1 MGRRE
6 EEIELLKKYQCPPTD
21 DLETHG
27 VLLSDEIEHYV
38 YLFKLIDPFD
48 CKNLDPAAYKLTIG
62 DEYSIGGE
70 RKRLYDEAGKNEI
83 TIPPF
88 EVAIIKTYERVNLPR
103 FLIAR
108 WNIKV
113 SLAYKGLLW
122 VGGPQVDPGYV
133 GYLSCPIYNLS
144 NNNVTLKYK
153 DPLAII
159 DFVKTT
165 PFKKEKYLF
174 SWDNVPGNDNNRL
187 LMFLRIDLGIN
198 WPDAAKITKSE
209 DKKTIRIS
217 YDGKSVEITL
227 EENKKKALLK
237 IGENKPC
244 DLIVKEEEQ
253 NFNVYKDKNVEFSR
267 PPRRILFDDYE
278 PETLNSAL
286 IGQAKNRIDGVE
298 KRVMDFGTKF
308 DIYFGIIGTLIA
320 VLFAALA
327 IIASAQKEGTPSPEW
342 WYISI
347 ALSIIALVF
356 SIFAYTKAR
365 SKTITPVFVSR
376 EEEHYIINKKQYK
389 IIKILSILIVLLIIT
404 IVTLIALWTL

>member
-6 EEIELLKKYQCPPTD
+6 EEIELLKKYDCPPKD
-21 DLETHG
+21 DLGTSG

-38 YLFKLIDPFD
+38 YSFKLIDPFD

-70 RKRLYDEAGKNEI
+70 RKRLYDESGKNEI

-133 GYLSCPIYNLS
+133 GYLFCPIYNLS

-153 DPLAII
+153 DPIAVI

-174 SWDNVPGNDNNRL
+174 SWDNVPGNDNDRL
-187 LMFLRIDLGIN
+187 LQFLMVDLGIN
-198 WPDAAKITKSE
+198 WPAATIITKS
-209 DKKTIRIS
+209 DDNKTIRVS
-217 YDGKSVEITL
+217 YEGKSVEITL

-237 IGENKPC
+237 FGKNTPC
-244 DLIVKEEEQ
+244 DLIVKEENQ
-253 NFNVYKDKNVEFSR
+253 NFNIYKDKNIEFSR
-267 PPRRILFDDYE
+267 PPRRILFDDYD
-278 PETLNSAL
+278 PETLKSAL
-286 IGQAKNRIDGVE
+286 IGQAKNRIDDVE
-298 KRVMDFGTKF
+298 KRVTDFVRRF
-308 DIYFGIIGTLIA
+308 DIYIGIIGTLVA

-327 IIASAQKEGTPSPEW
+327 IIASAQKDGSPSPWW
-342 WYISI
+342 WY
-347 ALSIIALVF
+347 LSATLTIFALVF
-356 SIFAYTKAR
+356 SILAYTKSG
-365 SKTITPVFVSR
+365 SKTTAVCVSR
-376 EEEHYIINKKQYK
+376 EEEHYIINKKQYE
-389 IIKILSILIVLLIIT
+389 IIKILAILIIALLII
-404 IVTLIALWTL
+404 IVTLIALGRI